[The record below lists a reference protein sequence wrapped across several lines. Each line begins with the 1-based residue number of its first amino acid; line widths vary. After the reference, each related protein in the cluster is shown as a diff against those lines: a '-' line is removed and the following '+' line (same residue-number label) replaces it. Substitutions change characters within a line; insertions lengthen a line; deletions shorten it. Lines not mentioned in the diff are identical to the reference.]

1 MRMTLY
7 TKHIVYTLWTSIVEF
22 YMEKLHV
29 DIPVVNYGTGE
40 AEMSNKI
47 IMIKK

>member
-1 MRMTLY
+1 MRMH

-29 DIPVVNYGTGE
+29 DISVVNYGTGA

-47 IMIKK
+47 